1 MDDYSINS
9 LQESRN
15 EWCARLVNILTP
27 LVIEGFKS
35 IFDESWKLCEENDE
49 ADKYL
54 MTFQNLISR
63 VPKWNT
69 AIIDEEKKRI
79 IDKSSCTYLEDL
91 VTCVHIIQLKSLT
104 CMRVGQKQKKI
115 DISVPSLDDFI
126 HKVYIGVARK
136 LYTNVYL
143 FEKGIMPLQVQK
155 HNRELEIIV
164 KECIVNAIRDN
175 IPVENILR
183 NYMDETVEEDVQVE
197 EKEEIV
203 AQEPVTE
210 PVTESKDVVSQEQSS
225 QVEADRIKEVIDKA
239 DSLDG
244 NAAVDSSNEAV
255 NTEDS
260 GGIEVEKKSGFMINK
275 EVSATPSSPKNE
287 VIAQDTKGLS
297 FSSVDRAIDVN
308 NNEELVTAPKTE
320 SVLEEISEMRHEQ
333 RKLEE
338 EAEADE
344 DVEEDSLTIGDSINL
359 DEMTVQDLN
368 TKHKVNP
375 DPVLTDIEVLS

>member
-203 AQEPVTE
+203 AQEPVI
-210 PVTESKDVVSQEQSS
+210 ESKDVVSQEQGS

-255 NTEDS
+255 DTEGS

-275 EVSATPSSPKNE
+275 EVAATPSSPKNE

>member
-1 MDDYSINS
+1 
-9 LQESRN
+9 
-15 EWCARLVNILTP
+15 
-27 LVIEGFKS
+27 
-35 IFDESWKLCEENDE
+35 
-49 ADKYL
+49 
-54 MTFQNLISR
+54 
-63 VPKWNT
+63 
-69 AIIDEEKKRI
+69 
-79 IDKSSCTYLEDL
+79 
-91 VTCVHIIQLKSLT
+91 
-104 CMRVGQKQKKI
+104 MRVGQKQKKI

-203 AQEPVTE
+203 AQE